1 MRYLVSLVIGLS
13 FLSIQSCQKVIDIDL
28 NEEDPKVVI
37 EGNIELGDTTHT
49 ISITRSLNFDESI
62 AYPPVNDA
70 VVTVTDNLGNAATFT
85 LVGNGVYQLSSYP
98 GVVGRTYTITVLVDG
113 ITYTASSKMNTF
125 VPMNDL
131 YIQELYFGQDTF
143 RTIISERQDP
153 ANEPN
158 YYQFH
163 IYRNGKKE
171 KGIFLQDDQFVDG
184 NVTLQP
190 LFINSKLFSGDTL
203 RVDVFCIDQP
213 IYEYFNQLSV
223 NSAGQATPANPVSN
237 FSGGCYGYFGARTFS
252 SKTIIV
258 P

>member
-1 MRYLVSLVIGLS
+1 MRYFLSLVIGLS

-37 EGNIELGDTTHT
+37 EGNIEMGDTTHT
-49 ISITRSLNFDESI
+49 ISVTRSLNFDESM
-62 AYPPVNDA
+62 AYPAVNDA
-70 VVTVTDNLGNAATFT
+70 VVTVTDNLGNTASFT
-85 LVGNGVYQLSSYP
+85 LVGNGIYQLSAYP

-113 ITYTASSKMNTF
+113 KIFTASSKMNTF
-125 VPMNDL
+125 VPLNDL
-131 YIQELYFGQDTF
+131 YTQDLLFGQDTF
-143 RTIISERQDP
+143 RTIIAERQDP
-153 ANEPN
+153 ANESN

-163 IYRNGKKE
+163 IYRNGEKE

-184 NVTLQP
+184 NLTLQP
-190 LFINSKLFSGDTL
+190 LFINELNPGDTL
-203 RVDVFCIDQP
+203 RVDVFCIDKP

-252 SKTIIV
+252 SKTFIV